1 MIALHIANKWIR
13 SIFLFFLKKLASCIG
28 DPVFE
33 EYTFC
38 AGFSALYGLFSER
51 PGPGSLS
58 PELNAQLVS
67 ALYQYKPNLNDP
79 GNIM

>member
-1 MIALHIANKWIR
+1 MEN
-13 SIFLFFLKKLASCIG
+13 
-28 DPVFE
+28 PVSE

-79 GNIM
+79 GNTM